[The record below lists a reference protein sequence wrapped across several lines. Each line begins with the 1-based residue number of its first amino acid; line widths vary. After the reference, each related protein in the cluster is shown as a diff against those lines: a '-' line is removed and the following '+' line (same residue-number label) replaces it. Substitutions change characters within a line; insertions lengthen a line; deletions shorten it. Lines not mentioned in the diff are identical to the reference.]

1 MYGYIRLFF
10 GIYVWIL
17 WNIFGFLLMK
27 YLREKV
33 RINIYVCVFLLVNF
47 ILYSKLV

>member
-1 MYGYIRLFF
+1 MVILDYFLVYMFEFYEIYLGFF
-10 GIYVWIL
+10 
-17 WNIFGFLLMK
+17 LMK